1 MLAPRIVLKKNET
14 ENKEAAMQYLIQIG
28 LTSKTAAKPREL
40 SGGQKQRAAIARAL
54 AMDPKVLL
62 FDEPTSALDPEM
74 IDDVLNTIKE
84 IVSSTDKTIVIVTH
98 EMDFAR
104 EVADRV
110 IFIDQG
116 EIIED
121 DPVEKFY
128 TDPSQPRAQKF
139 LSKVLV
145 HK

>member
-1 MLAPRIVLKKNET
+1 
-14 ENKEAAMQYLIQIG
+14 MQYLIQIG

-98 EMDFAR
+98 KMDFAR